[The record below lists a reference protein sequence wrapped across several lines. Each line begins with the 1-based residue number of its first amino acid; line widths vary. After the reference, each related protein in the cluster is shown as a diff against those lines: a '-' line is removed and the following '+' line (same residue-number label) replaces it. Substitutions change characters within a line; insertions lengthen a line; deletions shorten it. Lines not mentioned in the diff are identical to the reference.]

1 MSPNHHFQYDDY
13 GVLGIYY
20 NGDSALYQFDD
31 NEFIDNLGEWP
42 LAPHV
47 RSFLYDHIEENGGRS
62 LLYAFDGGMEN
73 GIDEAHGYVSE
84 AVESYIELNNDE
96 KVNLSKTLLK
106 KLKIEQGQF
115 MEKNR
120 SATALGE
127 MFNTFITN
135 ESELRKYDNQVVDE
149 FKNGI
154 IEIVRKYHARS
165 SQLKQDIRDES
176 DWELPTVIMDDF
188 AADEDDEE
196 EDEEHEEHDEE
207 IEVDSD
213 D

>member
-1 MSPNHHFQYDDY
+1 MSPNHYFGYDDY

-31 NEFIDNLGEWP
+31 DEFIDDLGEWP

-47 RSFLYDHIEENGGRS
+47 RKYLYDHIEENGGRT

-73 GIDEAHGYVSE
+73 GIDEARGFVGE
-84 AVESYIELNNDE
+84 AVEAYIDLNNDE
-96 KVNLSKTLLK
+96 KTNMSKTLLN
-106 KLKIEQGQF
+106 KLKIEQAQF

-127 MFNTFITN
+127 MFNKFITN
-135 ESELRKYDNQVVDE
+135 ESEMRKYDTHVVDE

-165 SQLKQDIRDES
+165 SQFKQDIRDES
-176 DWELPTVIMDDF
+176 DWELPPLILDQV
-188 AADEDDEE
+188 ADEHSDE
-196 EDEEHEEHDEE
+196 EDEEEIDEE
-207 IEVDSD
+207 SD